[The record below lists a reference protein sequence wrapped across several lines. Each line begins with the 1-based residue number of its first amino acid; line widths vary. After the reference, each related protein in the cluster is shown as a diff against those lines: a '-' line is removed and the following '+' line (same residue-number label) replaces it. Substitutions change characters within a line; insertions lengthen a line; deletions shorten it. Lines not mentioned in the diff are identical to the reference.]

1 MYFLRF
7 TMETIRAVF
16 EDGVFRPLVPVHLPE
31 HAQFEFEPRVVQS
44 ANADSVPTQIK
55 WSEEGL
61 NKIYEILD
69 RRYNSGFTDTA
80 ERHNEHQP

>member
-1 MYFLRF
+1 
-7 TMETIRAVF
+7 METIRAVF
-16 EDGVFRPLVPVHLPE
+16 EDGVFRPLVPVQLPE
-31 HAQFEFEPRVVQS
+31 HAEFEFEPRAVTS
-44 ANADSVPTQIK
+44 DNNGPAAMEAK

-61 NKIYEILD
+61 DRIYEILD

>member
-1 MYFLRF
+1 
-7 TMETIRAVF
+7 METIRAIF
-16 EDGVFRPLVPVHLPE
+16 EDGVFRPLVPVQLPE
-31 HAQFEFEPRVVQS
+31 HAEFEFEPRAVTS
-44 ANADSVPTQIK
+44 DNHGPMMTETK

-61 NKIYEILD
+61 DKIYEILD

>member
-1 MYFLRF
+1 
-7 TMETIRAVF
+7 METIRAIF
-16 EDGVFRPLVPVHLPE
+16 EDGVFRPLVPVQLPE
-31 HAQFEFEPRVVQS
+31 HAQFEFEPRAVTS
-44 ANADSVPTQIK
+44 ADNGSVPKEIT

-61 NKIYEILD
+61 DKIYEILD

>member
-1 MYFLRF
+1 
-7 TMETIRAVF
+7 METIRAVF
-16 EDGVFRPLVPVHLPE
+16 EDGVFRPLVPVQLPE
-31 HAQFEFEPRVVQS
+31 HAQFEFEPRAVATTENDS
-44 ANADSVPTQIK
+44 AAQVPA

-61 NKIYEILD
+61 RKVYEILD

>member
-1 MYFLRF
+1 
-7 TMETIRAVF
+7 METIRAVF
-16 EDGVFRPLVPVHLPE
+16 EDGVFRPLVPVQLPE
-31 HAQFEFEPRVVQS
+31 HAEFEFEPRAVTS
-44 ANADSVPTQIK
+44 DANGAIPTEIK

-61 NKIYEILD
+61 DKIYEILD